1 MVEDQGLVRL
11 FDLVTWK
18 SLGLLQ
24 PPMPGAINA
33 LAFSPDGTQLVAACM
48 RGRLRMW
55 DLRAMR
61 EELATLNLD
70 WALPPLRQPDQASV
84 SR

>member
-1 MVEDQGLVRL
+1 
-11 FDLVTWK
+11 
-18 SLGLLQ
+18 

-55 DLRAMR
+55 NLRTVR
-61 EELATLNLD
+61 QELAALGLD
-70 WALPPLRQPDQASV
+70 WDVPALPTTTKGRAGF
-84 SR
+84 